1 MADRIGRTICLFS
14 DTGGGKTTQLGVYAK
29 WLWKARQKRLRY
41 AGMDKGGFQ
50 TIEPFMDLGLIVPD
64 LLGEEEDPW
73 VYLTDRAEGKTLML
87 EDGAIAYDSG
97 TSASEALLQSCARLS
112 ANGQDIGGRP
122 APKMIIGKGKA
133 DAIKIGTNVDSH
145 YMVVQGF
152 MLDCIWRS
160 TWLTRKGIDV
170 IWTFGVHRGEKED
183 QTTILGPKLAG
194 KALTPHMPKW
204 FNYTFMLQAIP
215 VEGQAARHV
224 LWLQPQPVLGGVGM
238 SVSNARVALDAS
250 EALPASIEPAD
261 LGLALDL
268 IESGRDSAKARIAAE
283 LGL

>member
-1 MADRIGRTICLFS
+1 MPDRIGRTICLFS

-29 WLWKARQKRLRY
+29 WLWRNRQKRLRY

-73 VYLTDRAEGKTLML
+73 VYLTDRAEGKTLSPD
-87 EDGAIAYDSG
+87 DGAIAYDSG

-160 TWLTRKGIDV
+160 TWLTRKGVDV

-238 SVSNARVALDAS
+238 SVSNARVALDAT
-250 EALPASIEPAD
+250 EQLPASIEPAD

-268 IESGRDSAKARIAAE
+268 IEAGRDSAKASIAAE